1 MTESNERRAFTR
13 ILFDADTK
21 IRQSDHAWSV
31 VLIDLSLNGLL
42 IEEPFAWEIDQQQ
55 SLNISIEL
63 DQETCI
69 NMEVTWRHTVD
80 RHVGFEIL
88 HIDMDSISHLRRL
101 VELNMGDSSLLE
113 RQLGALGE

>member
-1 MTESNERRAFTR
+1 MTESNERRVFTR

-21 IRQSDHAWSV
+21 IRQGDHAWSV

-55 SLNISIEL
+55 SLNISIAL

-69 NMEVTWRHTVD
+69 NMEVTWRHTAD